1 MAAGF
6 VSDLHG
12 FCRRARLGDR
22 VAAFAQAF
30 EVKLDGFTNQPQH
43 FLSRFRDHCAT
54 GKDRHVSAKIPA
66 ALFDDDQKFM
76 CHSACVSQNFPR
88 LRVDLGQV
96 APAMNDH
103 QDQNTRCFN
112 SIHDPISP
120 KKYFPYRVFIG
131 LGHLPAH

>member
-66 ALFDDDQKFM
+66 ALFDDDQEFYVPLGMCLTKFPTA
-76 CHSACVSQNFPR
+76 S
-88 LRVDLGQV
+88 G
-96 APAMNDH
+96 
-103 QDQNTRCFN
+103 
-112 SIHDPISP
+112 
-120 KKYFPYRVFIG
+120 
-131 LGHLPAH
+131 